1 MFKELIIQTILFL
14 FPAYITNICA
24 CLFGGGAPLDFGKN
38 FLDGKRIL
46 GNGKTFRGSIF
57 GFSSGSI
64 TGILL
69 GDPLTGI
76 LLSAGAITGDA
87 IGSFVKR
94 RLDIKR
100 GAPAP
105 ILDQLDFVAGA
116 LLFTSP
122 LNHLSLPL
130 IITSFLITL
139 LLHISVNFVGYRMGL
154 KDVPW

>member
-14 FPAYITNICA
+14 FPAYITNVCA

-76 LLSAGAITGDA
+76 LLSAGAITGDV
-87 IGSFVKR
+87 IGSFIKR
-94 RLDIKR
+94 RFGIDR

-116 LLFTSP
+116 LIFASP
-122 LNHLSLPL
+122 STHLPLEMIISSFLISLPL
-130 IITSFLITL
+130 HLT
-139 LLHISVNFVGYRMGL
+139 VNFLGFRMGL